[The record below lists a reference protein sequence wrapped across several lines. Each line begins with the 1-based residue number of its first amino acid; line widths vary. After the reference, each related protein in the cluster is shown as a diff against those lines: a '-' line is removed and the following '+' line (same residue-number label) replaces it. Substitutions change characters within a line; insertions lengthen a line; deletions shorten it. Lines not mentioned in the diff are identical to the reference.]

1 MKRSNASDDLPEFF
15 KVYTS
20 ALSSK
25 LMRIPPDFITKFAGN
40 IPTMC
45 TLERPQI
52 ASWQVDVCKV
62 DDCWFFRKGWPNFV
76 EDNSLQNA
84 DFLTFC
90 YLGKSLFYVQI
101 FSPNGCEKRGQS
113 AGINVPK
120 QVHPRQVEDINKN
133 PNFKTVLTK
142 GYMNKKVV
150 RMPRK
155 FWNAHMKK
163 HERTG
168 LDVTLCVENQEWNVG
183 VRKCHDSIL
192 IQKGWPKFVRDNNL
206 KAGTSITFQLTDANH
221 LAFIVTFCRLN

>member
-62 DDCWFFRKGWPNFV
+62 DDCWFFRK
-76 EDNSLQNA
+76 
-84 DFLTFC
+84 
-90 YLGKSLFYVQI
+90 
-101 FSPNGCEKRGQS
+101 
-113 AGINVPK
+113 GINVPK